1 MIEGGVGLVEP
12 SLSRSGVTS
21 ETTSTLVLD
30 DQAGKPAKPSKKRIL
45 HKIHNFHWGRNA
57 APTQGKSKNKT
68 NTRPLTHTSGARSQ
82 LSILSSPQVK
92 REVERQGQEAI
103 ALQASVPF
111 LRRVPWAYTHKKEL
125 QGKIDAIGHNITNL
139 ESILMPWPIER
150 TSYQQPLNEEAR
162 SSSKIV
168 LLAKGALTRLH
179 EGLMRLNEQTEGQQ
193 PFRLSIQLR
202 EDVDMSRQELVR
214 EPNVHL
220 RNESFV
226 FNIQRQREGNLKG
239 DSSLFF
245 VESLIDV
252 TSHED
257 RALSDILDEASIPAM
272 DLTELHDLNST
283 PETARKR
290 KSQTTEPVETWG
302 YFRTPSNEKDYHVL
316 FHDLSGQW
324 SSPFDLADLLADKQY
339 RPMMSSTQ
347 IVQLARLILIS
358 HLYFSAVR
366 HSLAIDPRPF
376 HYRFFSRSDEDI
388 KTWDPDEPHVLRP
401 WLAFGFGSRAQR
413 YRLGGGPGVAKAQNA
428 SLVELGLV
436 LYQIGAGQTIEY
448 GSGKSGLLKAKS
460 NALKEL
466 SKVDNLAGMTLTD
479 IVQACLSPEYLS
491 STGAK
496 IGEEEETDIIINA
509 ISTLARYEQYLE
521 GTISEAEGQ
530 VPPGENMV
538 VDTSVAGAGNENS
551 DQAPAHTIA
560 GTSDPSKDS
569 EAKPEIIGTF
579 NVNPHQMNAGAADV
593 AAATGD
599 ESQEGRAQPAVPKAS
614 LDQNHR
620 HAMEDAPKAVDN
632 RILI

>member
-12 SLSRSGVTS
+12 SLLRSDVTS
-21 ETTSTLVLD
+21 ETASTLVLD
-30 DQAGKPAKPSKKRIL
+30 DQAGKPAKPSKKSIL
-45 HKIHNFHWGRNA
+45 HKIHNFHWGKTA

-68 NTRPLTHTSGARSQ
+68 NTRPLTHTSSARSQ

-125 QGKIDAIGHNITNL
+125 QSKIDAIGHNITNL
-139 ESILMPWPIER
+139 ESLLMPWPIEK

-162 SSSKIV
+162 SSSKIL

-179 EGLMRLNEQTEGQQ
+179 EGLMRLNEEKTGQQ

-226 FNIQRQREGNLKG
+226 FNIQRQRKGNQNA

-257 RALSDILDEASIPAM
+257 RTLSDVLDETSMGAM
-272 DLTELHDLNST
+272 HLTELHDLIST
-283 PETARKR
+283 PDTARKR
-290 KSQTTEPVETWG
+290 KPQTTEPVETWG
-302 YFRTPSNEKDYHVL
+302 YFRTPSNAKDHHVL
-316 FHDLSGQW
+316 FHDSSGQW
-324 SSPFDLADLLADKQY
+324 SSPFDLADLLAGKQY

-366 HSLAIDPRPF
+366 HSLAVDPRPF

-388 KTWDPDEPHVLRP
+388 ETWDADEPHVLRP

-428 SLVELGLV
+428 SLIELGLV

-466 SKVDNLAGMTLTD
+466 NKVDNLAGMTLTD

-491 STGAK
+491 STGTK
-496 IGEEEETDIIINA
+496 VGEEEETDIIINA

-530 VPPGENMV
+530 VAPGENIT
-538 VDTSVAGAGNENS
+538 VDPSVADAGNETS
-551 DQAPAHTIA
+551 DQAHAHTIA

-569 EAKPEIIGTF
+569 EAKPELIRKF
-579 NVNPHQMNAGAADV
+579 NMKPHQMNARAANV
-593 AAATGD
+593 ATVIGD
-599 ESQEGRAQPAVPKAS
+599 ESQEGLAQPAVPKAS
-614 LDQNHR
+614 SDQNHQ
-620 HAMEDAPKAVDN
+620 HAMEDAVDN
-632 RILI
+632 RILIRS